1 MERTVWSTADVPDT
15 EAFGYWA
22 DVICDAFVHV
32 SAQPVTPEAFQGK
45 LAHTT
50 VDRVGISAV
59 SSRAQRVRR
68 TRSQIARGHED
79 SVLANIQLTGHGRLA
94 QDDRVAVLS
103 PGTLTFV
110 DSSRPYSLD
119 FVDPFSQF
127 VIRVP
132 RSLMPRRSLTGATAV
147 ALGPSEPVRLVTDF
161 FAGLE
166 RLDLA
171 TAAQLLPHGLGL
183 LECAVGWAAGTAPT
197 NAALTRER
205 VHRFV
210 SRHAREPGLDVDAI
224 AAGCGISRRTL
235 YRVMADESVTGL
247 IRGQRVAFARQMLR
261 SNPSCPLDVVAR
273 ACGFAG
279 VAQFHRAFRTIT
291 GMTPATYRSGT
302 DRHRPWHRQSLQCG
316 HGDTR

>member
-1 MERTVWSTADVPDT
+1 MGQTVWSTADVPDK

-22 DVICDAFVHV
+22 DVVCDAFVHV
-32 SAQPVTPEAFQGK
+32 SARPLTPEAFHGQ
-45 LAHTT
+45 LTHTT
-50 VDRVGISAV
+50 VDRVAISAL
-59 SSRAQRVRR
+59 SSSAQQVRR
-68 TRSQIARGHED
+68 TRSQIARDQED
-79 SVLANIQLTGHGRLA
+79 SVLTNIQLTGHGQLA
-94 QDDRVAVLS
+94 QDGRVAVLA

-127 VIRVP
+127 VVRVP
-132 RSLMPRRSLTGATAV
+132 RSLMSRRSLTSATAV
-147 ALGPSEPVRLVTDF
+147 ALGPSEPVRLVADF

-171 TAAQLLPHGLGL
+171 TAAQLLPHGVGL
-183 LECAVGWAAGTAPT
+183 LECALGWAAGATPT

-210 SRHAREPGLDVDAI
+210 SGHAREPGLDADAV

-235 YRVMADESVTGL
+235 YRAMADESLTGL
-247 IRGQRVAFARQMLR
+247 IRDQRVAFARQMLR
-261 SNPSCPLDVVAR
+261 SNPSSPLDVVAR
-273 ACGFAG
+273 TCGFAG
-279 VAQFHRAFRTIT
+279 VAQFHRAFRAVT

-302 DRHRPWHRQSLQCG
+302 DRH
-316 HGDTR
+316 